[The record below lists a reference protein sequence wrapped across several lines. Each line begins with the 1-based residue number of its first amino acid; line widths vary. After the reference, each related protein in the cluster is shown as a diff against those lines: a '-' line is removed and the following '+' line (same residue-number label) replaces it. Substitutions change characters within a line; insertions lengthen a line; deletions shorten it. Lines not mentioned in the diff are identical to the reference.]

1 MSESARIGILGGT
14 LDPVHLGHI
23 DAASAAREALR
34 LDRVIITPAHVPP
47 HRSRPA
53 TSAFHRFA
61 MAALAVNGVE
71 GLSAS
76 DMELLASGPSFTADT
91 LLLFRKAYSVNAS
104 QIFFIT
110 GADAFAEIETWNR
123 YPEVLDLANF
133 VVVARPG
140 LTLSRLRQALPLLKH
155 RMRLPTGVAGR
166 LQTDAAPHARNE
178 HAQPQTWIF
187 LVDAPTPDV
196 SSTEIRQRIRE
207 GRSISG
213 LVPVPVEHHI
223 HQHELYVQPS
233 SVISTADHLHGQN

>member
-1 MSESARIGILGGT
+1 MNEAARIGILGGT

-23 DAASAAREALR
+23 DAAVAAREALR
-34 LDRVIITPAHVPP
+34 LDRVIVIPAHVPP

-53 TSAFHRFA
+53 TSPFHRFA
-61 MAALAVNGVE
+61 MAALAVNGVD

-76 DMELLASGPSFTADT
+76 DAELLAPGPSFTADT
-91 LLLFRKAYSVNAS
+91 LLHFGKAHSLSAS
-104 QIFFIT
+104 QIFFIA

-133 VVVARPG
+133 IVVARPG
-140 LTLSRLRQALPLLKH
+140 MTLLRLRQGLPLLKE
-155 RMRLPTGVAGR
+155 RMRLPTAAARHLRV
-166 LQTDAAPHARNE
+166 DAAARAE
-178 HAQPQTWIF
+178 TDRTQAQTWIF

-196 SSTEIRQRIRE
+196 SSTDIRRRVRE

-223 HQHELYVQPS
+223 RQHALYAQQS